1 MFVSKNE
8 RLPGFFRPGT
18 PARHRLSAS
27 GVYSKRFLPPAFA
40 CWKNYEARRAVIF
53 IRRVVV
59 PALMVPAL
67 AFALDACAQLGSNSS
82 SVNTV
87 ASADN
92 SAPQSTLLAHHEIKP
107 SNLPPPKLEN
117 DVDNPPRV
125 VAQPQGANLNLP
137 PGFETSTFAEGG
149 FQRPRWMALAPN
161 GDVFLADADLGK
173 IFILRDTNG
182 DGVSDQRFTFAEGL
196 NKPFGMAF
204 WRDYFYVGNTNG
216 IVRFHYKSGQTKAD
230 GPPEHSV
237 QRRRRKDVCHGRLR
251 IKRQCRD

>member
-161 GDVFLADADLGK
+161 GDVFRSMKVRCFRKSVVAMHLSRCTDPGTARSAPAIRSFASVLRTESPSAAMTISLLAGCST
-173 IFILRDTNG
+173 RT
-182 DGVSDQRFTFAEGL
+182 GV
-196 NKPFGMAF
+196 KFGVA
-204 WRDYFYVGNTNG
+204 R
-216 IVRFHYKSGQTKAD
+216 
-230 GPPEHSV
+230 SV
-237 QRRRRKDVCHGRLR
+237 CLS
-251 IKRQCRD
+251 CRTARC